1 MIGLGLQWKPTT
13 SLKDWSSE
21 RLENIRKLIIQ
32 TTGES
37 YRIDRLRLLPL
48 DQHFGRWSLTD
59 GDSELG
65 ILLSLIHI

>member
-1 MIGLGLQWKPTT
+1 MIDVGLQWNPTT

-37 YRIDRLRLLPL
+37 YRIDRLSHSERGKSFPL
-48 DQHFGRWSLTD
+48 KRNTEKSTIG
-59 GDSELG
+59 
-65 ILLSLIHI
+65 